1 MFDILALLLGSMI
14 CYYIDLMH
22 RVQVF
27 HIKQNLMFHFESAL
41 ALQHVLQILK
51 RLANHFPCLKNPLL
65 SVNCPG
71 IQQVSDNSFY
81 EYVLRF
87 YTIIPLAPCHS
98 LKGYHPKGC

>member
-1 MFDILALLLGSMI
+1 MI
-14 CYYIDLMH
+14 CYYIHLMQ

-27 HIKQNLMFHFESAL
+27 HIKQNEILMFHFESAL

-71 IQQVSDNSFY
+71 IQQVSDNS
-81 EYVLRF
+81 L
-87 YTIIPLAPCHS
+87 IIFMNMYCAFTPL
-98 LKGYHPKGC
+98 YHWPHATL